1 MNKFE
6 LRDIVIMLNEVH
18 VKELYVIVEK
28 IGDSYLLKGD
38 TGLIFSTTS
47 DNIKLY
53 KTHLIEQLREIK
65 LKNIMG

>member
-65 LKNIMG
+65 LKKIMG

>member
-53 KTHLIEQLREIK
+53 KTHLIEQLRERK
-65 LKNIMG
+65 LKKIMG

>member
-6 LRDIVIMLNEVH
+6 LRDIVIMLNELH

-53 KTHLIEQLREIK
+53 KTHLMEQLRDIK
-65 LKNIMG
+65 LKKIIG

>member
-1 MNKFE
+1 MKVVCINNE
-6 LRDIVIMLNEVH
+6 ISTNLVIGQHYEIRILEREPIN
-18 VKELYVIVEK
+18 
-28 IGDSYLLKGD
+28 GDYCVV

-65 LKNIMG
+65 LKKIMG

>member
-1 MNKFE
+1 M
-6 LRDIVIMLNEVH
+6 
-18 VKELYVIVEK
+18 IVEK